1 MRINVFLKRRGT
13 SAFFIAT
20 DFIVNEKI
28 KYMSKPM

>member
-1 MRINVFLKRRGT
+1 MRINVFLKRGT
-13 SAFFIAT
+13 SAFFTAT